1 MTTNFETSDESYQ
14 TVLDISKTI
23 SKSKEVVNQS
33 KSLWN
38 KLKGF
43 SQSSLNLEGK
53 SVEPSSADV
62 SLLSP
67 TIRGFDSESCYIREN
82 LILKSR
88 LEEMQKEI
96 FFLNEKVESQQEI
109 INAYERSP
117 TKTEFP
123 LPSSPSQ
130 SYLNLKLSNNNTSNI
145 LEQRLKSVS
154 DLYENQVQINR
165 MLQDKLKD
173 LTSDP
178 SDSKIQKIE
187 QKIHNSTKTLKNLT
201 KRLEKTEGRLSLTTS
216 PLLSKPRNSCFLIS
230 HKHKS

>member
-14 TVLDISKTI
+14 TALDISKTI

-43 SQSSLNLEGK
+43 NQSSLNLESK
-53 SVEPSSADV
+53 SFEPSSADI

-96 FFLNEKVESQQEI
+96 FFLNEKIESQQEI
-109 INAYERSP
+109 INGYEQST
-117 TKTEFP
+117 TKTDFP
-123 LPSSPSQ
+123 LNYSGRQSHPS
-130 SYLNLKLSNNNTSNI
+130 LKLSNENSSDI
-145 LEQRLKSVS
+145 LEQRLKNVI
-154 DLYENQVQINR
+154 DLYENQVQINK
-165 MLQDKLKD
+165 MLQVKLKD
-173 LTSDP
+173 LVSQP

-187 QKIHNSTKTLKNLT
+187 QKILNSTKTLKSLT

-216 PLLSKPRNSCFLIS
+216 PLLTKPRKSCFLIS
-230 HKHKS
+230 NKRKS